1 MHFILKEK
9 TQKKRTDIMSLN
21 LIYQVNFSKNPVIFD
36 VGCTICHP
44 DLEDFTG
51 HCLNIFGECKVYG
64 FEPIKWQSYEE
75 KYKNDSR
82 VTLIKEV
89 LSDTSGEIPFY
100 TFTGETGISSMF
112 NREVFSTCHDLVET
126 KVDSN
131 TIDGFCKKINIHE
144 IDYLKIDTEGSEYKI
159 LIGAQEMLNNRKIKN
174 VQVEFNE
181 SCSVKDA
188 GFTWNELE
196 SFMNKFGLF
205 YIARSHDDY
214 LFAMKESNNE

>member
-1 MHFILKEK
+1 
-9 TQKKRTDIMSLN
+9 MSLN
-21 LIYQVNFSKNPVIFD
+21 LIHQVNFSKNPVIFD

-89 LSDTSGEIPFY
+89 LSDTSGEFPFY
-100 TFTGETGISSMF
+100 TFTSETGISSMF
-112 NREVFSTCHDLVET
+112 YREVFYDYDECYET
-126 KVDSN
+126 KVNGN
-131 TIDGFCKKINIHE
+131 TIDDLCEKLEIDK

-159 LIGAQEMLNNRKIKN
+159 VNGAMRMFEERKINN

-181 SCSVKDA
+181 SCSVIDA
-188 GFTWNELE
+188 CFTWNELE

-205 YIARSHDDY
+205 CTARSHDDY
-214 LFAMKESNNE
+214 LFTMKESNNE

>member
-1 MHFILKEK
+1 
-9 TQKKRTDIMSLN
+9 MSLN
-21 LIYQVNFSKNPVIFD
+21 LIHQVNFTKNPVIFD

-89 LSDTSGEIPFY
+89 LSDTCGEFPFY
-100 TFTGETGISSMF
+100 TFTCETGISSMF
-112 NREVFSTCHDLVET
+112 YRKDFYDYDECYET
-126 KVDSN
+126 KVNGN
-131 TIDGFCKKINIHE
+131 TIDDLCEKLKIDK

-159 LIGAQEMLNNRKIKN
+159 VKGAMRMFEERKINN
-174 VQVEFNE
+174 VQVEFHE
-181 SCSVKDA
+181 SCSVIDA

-205 YIARSHDDY
+205 CIARSHDDY
-214 LFAMKESNNE
+214 LFTMKESNNE

>member
-1 MHFILKEK
+1 
-9 TQKKRTDIMSLN
+9 MSLN
-21 LIYQVNFSKNPVIFD
+21 LIHQVNFSKNPVIFD

-89 LSDTSGEIPFY
+89 LSDTSGEFPFY
-100 TFTGETGISSMF
+100 TFTSETGISSMF
-112 NREVFSTCHDLVET
+112 YREVFYDYDECYET
-126 KVDSN
+126 KVNGN
-131 TIDGFCKKINIHE
+131 TIDGLCEKLKIDK
-144 IDYLKIDTEGSEYKI
+144 IDYLKIDTEGAEYKVVK
-159 LIGAQEMLNNRKIKN
+159 GAMRMFEERKINN
-174 VQVEFNE
+174 VQVEFHE
-181 SCSVKDA
+181 LCSVRDA

-205 YIARSHDDY
+205 CIARSHDDY
-214 LFAMKESNNE
+214 LFTMKESNNE